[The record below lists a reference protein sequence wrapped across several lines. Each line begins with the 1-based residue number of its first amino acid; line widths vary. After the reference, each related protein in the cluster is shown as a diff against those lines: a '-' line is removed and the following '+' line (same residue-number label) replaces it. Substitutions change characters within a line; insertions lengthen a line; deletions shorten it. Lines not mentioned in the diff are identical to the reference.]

1 VIRRLLAVLIT
12 LIGTA
17 GAGSIQV
24 ALPPPAVST

>member
-1 VIRRLLAVLIT
+1 VIRRLLVLIT

-17 GAGSIQV
+17 GAGSIQ

>member
-1 VIRRLLAVLIT
+1 VIRRLLVLIT

-24 ALPPPAVST
+24 ALPPPTVST